1 MTLDTLA
8 KIATIVAGI
17 GTFGAT
23 TMTLVTSKP
32 VSAASEDSLARQLA
46 DGRPWSLA
54 AAGGRSAILTLNPD
68 GSGTIKGPPIP
79 ISPSWR
85 ETPAGM
91 CLNLGPA
98 GERCVTLRRI
108 DNGFE
113 GYKDGMLELRMTR

>member
-8 KIATIVAGI
+8 KIATILAGV
-17 GTFGAT
+17 GTFGAASL
-23 TMTLVTSKP
+23 TLVTSKS
-32 VSAASEDSLARQLA
+32 VAAASEDSLARQLA

-54 AAGGRSAILTLNPD
+54 AAGGRSATLTLNPD
-68 GSGTIKGPPIP
+68 GSGTLKGPPFP

-98 GERCVTLRRI
+98 GERCVTLRKTE
-108 DNGFE
+108 NGFE
-113 GYKDGMLELRMTR
+113 GFKDGKLEFRMTR